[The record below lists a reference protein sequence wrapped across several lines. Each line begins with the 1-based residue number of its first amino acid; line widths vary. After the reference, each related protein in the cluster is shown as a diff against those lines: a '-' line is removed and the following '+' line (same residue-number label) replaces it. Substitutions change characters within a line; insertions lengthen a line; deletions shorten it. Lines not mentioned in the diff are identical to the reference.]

1 MDKKY
6 YIVQLTLTIIIFVM
20 AVIDLIIVF
29 VKSES
34 YEPTWFD
41 HFCSVATIM
50 FLSAMM
56 IMDYVHHLKI
66 GKDNDGEDKHGRN

>member
-6 YIVQLTLTIIIFVM
+6 YIVQLILTIIIFVM

-41 HFCSVATIM
+41 HFCNVATIM

-66 GKDNDGEDKHGRN
+66 GKDSDEEDKNGGN

>member
-6 YIVQLTLTIIIFVM
+6 YIVQLILTIIIFVM

-34 YEPTWFD
+34 YKPTWLD
-41 HFCSVATIM
+41 HFCNVATIM

-66 GKDNDGEDKHGRN
+66 DKDNDEEDEHGGN